1 MDLLR
6 RFSPIIKLFNQP
18 QNTIKQKLSWW
29 VKIVTG
35 KPQCTYYFGPFA
47 SKSEAIA
54 SQSGYTEDLIA
65 EQAEEISIEIT
76 RGSPQSLTIA
86 QE

>member
-6 RFSPIIKLFNQP
+6 RFLPIISLFNQP
-18 QNTIKQKLSWW
+18 QNTIKRELSWW
-29 VKIVTG
+29 VKIITG
-35 KPQCTYYFGPFA
+35 KPQCTYYFGPFL

-76 RGSPQSLTIA
+76 QGSPQSLTIIH
-86 QE
+86 E